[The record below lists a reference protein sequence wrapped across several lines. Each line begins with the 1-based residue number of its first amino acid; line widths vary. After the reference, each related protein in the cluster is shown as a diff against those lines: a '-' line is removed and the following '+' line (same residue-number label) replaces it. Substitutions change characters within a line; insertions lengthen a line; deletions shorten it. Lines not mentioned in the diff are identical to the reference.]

1 MSIALDPEFA
11 QALREIM
18 QELSAR
24 EVEECRADQ
33 ALTDLGLD
41 SMSVAEVVVMLEER
55 WNVVLEL
62 EEVEQIETF
71 GQLQQLVQSKRNRT

>member
-1 MSIALDPEFA
+1 MSNALDPEFA

-18 QELSAR
+18 LEISAR

-33 ALTDLGLD
+33 ALSDLGLD
-41 SMSVAEVVVMLEER
+41 SMSVAEVVVMLEAK
-55 WNVVLEL
+55 WNVILEQ

-71 GQLQQLVQSKRNRT
+71 GQLQELMLSKRSRT